1 MILFRKEKKKVFFS
15 IITVTKNSHLKLQRC
30 IDSVFDQSFKDYE
43 HIIID
48 GASDIETIELIKKN
62 SDKINLAISEKDKN
76 LWDAI
81 NKGIKIS
88 NGKVICILNSD
99 DFFYKDALKIAYD
112 YFSRNDI
119 DYLFGS
125 VLKAKVYNNFYPEK
139 IFYKFNIFP
148 SHSVGFFIK
157 KKVHDVLGLYNEHLE
172 YCADYDLIYK
182 LVRNKK
188 KYMCTK
194 INEVIGE
201 FSYGGIS
208 SKINI
213 LRKIYYESKV
223 RINNKQNRLFVY
235 LLAMLHLLNYFRV
248 KLLILFKIK
257 KNINW

>member
-30 IDSVFDQSFKDYE
+30 IDSVFNQSFRDYE

-48 GASDIETIELIKKN
+48 GASDTETIELIKKN
-62 SDKINLAISEKDKN
+62 SGKINLAISEKDKN

-157 KKVHDVLGLYNEHLE
+157 KKIHDELGLYNEHLE
-172 YCADYDLIYK
+172 YCADYDLIYR

-188 KYMCTK
+188 
-194 INEVIGE
+194 
-201 FSYGGIS
+201 
-208 SKINI
+208 NI
-213 LRKIYYESKV
+213 CAQKL
-223 RINNKQNRLFVY
+223 
-235 LLAMLHLLNYFRV
+235 M
-248 KLLILFKIK
+248 KLLVSFLMAVFHPKLIF
-257 KNINW
+257 